1 MLPLDKFTGFMGSSD
16 DYEGAAFVLF
26 GIPMDFTV
34 SFRPGS
40 RMAPQHIRQVSF
52 GLEEYDWDLEKS
64 LDEVKFYDLGD
75 VALTFGRIEE
85 SFANIRQVT
94 KKVLN
99 DGKIPLI
106 IGGEHLVTY
115 PIILEFAEKYSDL
128 TVIHFDAH
136 ADLRDGYLGEK
147 LSHATVMR
155 RVSEIIGPQNLYH
168 IGIRSGTHE
177 EKEFITTKSNYL
189 GQNVSAGVEKA
200 LEKIGQRP
208 VFISLDIDVVDP
220 AFAPGTGTPEPGG
233 ATSSEIMEA
242 IVKLSSLNIVG
253 MDLVEVL
260 PVYDQ
265 SERTSLLA
273 AKILRKA
280 LLSFNTHR

>member
-189 GQNVSAGVEKA
+189 GQNVLKGVEKA

>member
-1 MLPLDKFTGFMGSSD
+1 MLPVEKFTGFMGSSD
-16 DYEGAAFVLF
+16 NYEGAAFVLF

-34 SFRPGS
+34 SFRPGA

-64 LDEVKFYDLGD
+64 LNDVNFYDMGD
-75 VALTFGRIEE
+75 VALTLGRIEE
-85 SFANIRQVT
+85 SFTSIRTVT
-94 KKVLN
+94 KKVLS

-106 IGGEHLVTY
+106 IGGEHLITY
-115 PIILEFAEKYSDL
+115 PVILEFAEKYPDL
-128 TVIHFDAH
+128 AVVHFDAH
-136 ADLRDGYLGEK
+136 ADLRDHYQGEK

-155 RVSEIIGPQNLYH
+155 RVAEIIGPQNLYH
-168 IGIRSGTHE
+168 IGIRSGTQE
-177 EKEFITTKSNYL
+177 EKEFITKKSNYL
-189 GQNVSAGVEKA
+189 GQNVLAGVEKA
-200 LEKIGQRP
+200 LEKLGQKP

-233 ATSSEIMEA
+233 ATSIEIMEA

-260 PVYDQ
+260 PVYDP

-273 AKILRKA
+273 AKILRRA
-280 LLSFNTHR
+280 LLSFNITR